1 MTYTCIRAAAR
12 RVAPPEMGA
21 SGRRSLFSNLDT
33 LVHGSAPP
41 LTGFSATI
49 LKPILRAWSSRTPA
63 LYQVLRARSIMAD
76 RPLFI
81 PSFAPEKF
89 GPRTGTIEI
98 DRGDGTPVIQI
109 NTPGL
114 LTATSRG
121 LVPHLSGDH
130 VHLTGAIRHIQLPFE
145 SL

>member
-21 SGRRSLFSNLDT
+21 SGRRSSLLDT
-33 LVHGSAPP
+33 LVVAPP